1 MIKSKIMK
9 LYKSLAKKNK
19 IYLFDYSKNSFFE
32 GVYRLL
38 ALIISPL
45 LIWLNPNIIS
55 ILSLLS
61 GFLGLILAVRS
72 YTAIKI

>member
-61 GFLGLILAVRS
+61 GFLGLILAKYFVND
-72 YTAIKI
+72 